1 MLTTDFVPGAP
12 NWIDL
17 GSPDVVAT
25 ADFYGRVLGWTH
37 VPLGPEAGGYGFF
50 SHEGRTVA
58 AVGPLS
64 EPGAASAWTIYFAT
78 PDADAS
84 TRAVEAAGGAVRLE
98 PFDVFTSGR
107 MAQLTDPSGAE
118 FAVWQAGDLLGV
130 DAVSSVGA
138 LTWTELH
145 SPDAEVSSFYR
156 TVFAWDVVTIEGAP
170 GSFYRPAGTGE
181 GRLCGAVVPDSST
194 SDSAA
199 YWLPYFEV
207 ADPDQAAAQADVV
220 VEPYELEGIGRIA
233 VLADPFG
240 ARFGVMRSVT
250 S

>member
-17 GSPDVVAT
+17 GSPDVVAG

-50 SHEGRTVA
+50 QHEGRTVA

-64 EPGAASAWTIYFAT
+64 EPGAQSAWTIYFAS
-78 PDADAS
+78 PDADA
-84 TRAVEAAGGAVRLE
+84 TARTTAQAGGKVRLE
-98 PFDVFTSGR
+98 PFDVFSSGR

-118 FAVWQAGDLLGV
+118 FAVWQAGDLRGV
-130 DAVSSVGA
+130 DAVTTPGA
-138 LTWTELH
+138 LTWIELH
-145 SPDAEVSSFYR
+145 SPADASFYR
-156 TVFAWDVVTIEGAP
+156 TVFSWDAVTIPGAP
-170 GSFYRPAGTGE
+170 GEFVRPAGTGE
-181 GRLCGAVVPDSST
+181 GRLFGAVVPDE
-194 SDSAA
+194 DA

-207 ADPDQAAAQADVV
+207 ADPDHAAGASDVL
-220 VEPYELEGIGRIA
+220 VEPYDLDGVGRIA
-233 VLADPFG
+233 VLVDPFG

>member
-17 GSPDVVAT
+17 GSPDVAAA

-50 SHEGRTVA
+50 GYEGRTVA
-58 AVGPLS
+58 AIGPLS
-64 EPGAASAWTIYFAT
+64 EPGAASAWTIYFAS
-78 PDADAS
+78 PDAEAV
-84 TRAVEAAGGAVRLE
+84 TRAAAAAGGAVRLE

-118 FAVWQAGDLLGV
+118 FAVWQAGDLPGV
-130 DAVSSVGA
+130 GAVSSAGS
-138 LTWTELH
+138 LTWIELH

-156 TVFAWDVVTIEGAP
+156 TVLSWEVVTIEGAP
-170 GSFYRPAGTGE
+170 GAFFRPAGTGA
-181 GRLCGAVVPDSST
+181 GRLFGAVVPDP
-194 SDSAA
+194 AA

-207 ADPDQAAAQADVV
+207 ADPDQAAGAADVV
-220 VEPYELEGIGRIA
+220 VEPYDLDGIGRIT
-233 VLADPFG
+233 VLVDPFG

-250 S
+250 P

>member
-17 GSPDVVAT
+17 GSPDVVAA

-50 SHEGRTVA
+50 GHEGRTVA

-64 EPGAASAWTIYFAT
+64 EPGAASAWTIYFAS
-78 PDADAS
+78 PDADS
-84 TRAVEAAGGAVRLE
+84 VCRSVVSAGGKVRLE

-107 MAQLTDPSGAE
+107 MAQLTDPAGAE
-118 FAVWQAGDLLGV
+118 FAVWQAGDLRGV
-130 DAVSSVGA
+130 DAVTSVGSLA
-138 LTWTELH
+138 WVELH
-145 SPDAEVSSFYR
+145 SPDDASFYA
-156 TVFAWDVVTIEGAP
+156 TVFSWEIVTIPGAP
-170 GSFYRPAGTGE
+170 GSFFRPAGSGE
-181 GRLCGAVVPDSST
+181 MAGAVVPDSS
-194 SDSAA
+194 A

-207 ADPDQAAAQADVV
+207 ADPDAAAAIADVV
-220 VEPYELEGIGRIA
+220 VEPCSLEGIGRIA

-240 ARFGVMRSVT
+240 ARFGVMSSV
-250 S
+250 SP

>member
-1 MLTTDFVPGAP
+1 VLTTDFVPGAP

-25 ADFYGRVLGWTH
+25 ADFYGRVLGWAC
-37 VPLGPEAGGYGFF
+37 VPLGPEAGGYGVF

-64 EPGAASAWTIYFAT
+64 EPGAASAWTIYFAS
-78 PDADAS
+78 PDADAT
-84 TRAVEAAGGAVRLE
+84 TRAVAAAGGAVRLA

-107 MAQLTDPSGAE
+107 TAQLTDPGGAE
-118 FAVWQAGDLLGV
+118 FAVWQAGDLPGV

-145 SPDAEVSSFYR
+145 TPDPEVSSFYR

-170 GSFYRPAGTGE
+170 GAFYRPAGTGA
-181 GRLCGAVVPDSST
+181 GRLCGAVVADSS
-194 SDSAA
+194 A

-207 ADPDQAAAQADVV
+207 TDPDRAAGAADVV
-220 VEPYELEGIGRIA
+220 VEPYELDGIGRIA

>member
-1 MLTTDFVPGAP
+1 LLTTDFVPGAP

-17 GSPDVVAT
+17 GSPDVVAS
-25 ADFYGRVLGWTH
+25 AEFYGRVLGWTH

-50 SHEGRTVA
+50 RHEERTVA

-64 EPGAASAWTIYFAT
+64 EPGARSAWTIYFAA
-78 PDADAS
+78 PDADAT
-84 TRAVEAAGGAVRLE
+84 TRAVAETGGNVRLE

-107 MAQLTDPSGAE
+107 MAQLTDPQGAE

-130 DAVSSVGA
+130 DAVSSEGA
-138 LTWTELH
+138 LTWIELH
-145 SPDAEVSSFYR
+145 SPDDASFYR
-156 TVFAWDVVTIEGAP
+156 AVFSWDVVTFPGAP
-170 GSFYRPAGTGE
+170 GEFVRRAGTGE
-181 GRLCGAVVPDSST
+181 GRLFGAVVPDQ
-194 SDSAA
+194 DA

-207 ADPDQAAAQADVV
+207 ADPDHAAGASEVL
-220 VEPYELEGIGRIA
+220 VEPCDLDGVGRIA
-233 VLADPFG
+233 VLVDPFG